1 MVPILLKTKLHP
13 PAPGKGLVVRRRL
26 VDRLQDGFNNTRN
39 LSLLAAPAGFGK
51 TTLLANWLQQSDSPC
66 AWLSLDQDDNDPVV
80 FWRYVLKALQ
90 TINPTLGQTSEGM
103 LRTEL
108 PPVIKEFLTP
118 LINDLYINLQKL
130 VLVLDD
136 YHVITDPV
144 IHESMV
150 FLINNQPETLH
161 LVISTRADPP
171 LPIAR
176 LRAQG
181 TLTELRSEDL
191 RFSVD
196 EVEGYINEVM
206 QFSLEENDCRL
217 LEERTEGW
225 AAGLQL
231 AALSMQGRHDV
242 AAFIKD
248 FSGSHQFIMDYLADE
263 VLYTQSTEVRDFL
276 IETAILERLTAPL
289 CAAVTGRKDS
299 ADLLEKIRRQN
310 LFLSVLDDT
319 GDWFRYHQLFRDLL
333 ESRMVHSYSP
343 EKIREMHLR
352 AGRWYADH
360 AFLNE
365 AVRHAFKAHDYELAA
380 DLIEAS
386 YKDLI
391 SEGRVATLVNWHDQL
406 PESIQKD
413 RPQLAIH
420 LGWSL
425 FLNAQFPRAYPILD
439 AAYRRIKSMPASS
452 ERDALQGE
460 VTAVLATMVSLNG
473 DLTQAK
479 NMAQEALSLLPAGD
493 LISQARA
500 LRVLGVVACQT
511 GDMAGSLSYFENS
524 SEMARR
530 TGNRFLAAEILSQ
543 LGVSYQHLAQLDQAE
558 AVYQRILS
566 LDEDPDNFTPAG
578 IGYVGLAEIE
588 IERDHLDQAEAYLR
602 KSIQLCKQGGIGY
615 AMRPSYYLMA
625 IVQAARGDHQ
635 QALQEL
641 CIAETLYGGAGS
653 RERAAG
659 LAWNLVRVYLLLD
672 DVESAWQWAVE
683 GIEGN
688 GARLEAL
695 PLLLREQRQVTLAKV
710 LFSRGREGE
719 AVAMLEKVLRTASE
733 GERTA
738 RLIDANLMLAQVYQR
753 RGDARRALPYLQQA
767 LYLAQPGGYIMT
779 FLEGGDAVRDL
790 LRLALRQD
798 KDSQYILRL
807 LKAFEKQ
814 GGILK
819 EERSRPDQSQLL
831 VEPLTER
838 ELEVLRL
845 MAVGR
850 SNREIAAE
858 LVVTLNTVKK
868 HSSHIYGKLGVNN
881 RSAAAAYA
889 RKLGL
894 I

>member
-1 MVPILLKTKLHP
+1 MASILLKTKLHRP
-13 PAPGKGLVVRRRL
+13 TPHKNLVVRRHQL
-26 VDRLQDGFNNTRN
+26 DRLQDGLDNTRN

-51 TTLLANWLQQSDSPC
+51 TTLLANWLQQLDSPC
-66 AWLSLDQDDNDPVV
+66 AWLSLDEDDNDPVV
-80 FWRYVLKALQ
+80 FWHYILAALQ
-90 TINPTLGQTSEGM
+90 TVNPALGQASEKM
-103 LRTEL
+103 LRTAL
-108 PPVIKEFLTP
+108 PPTIKEFMIP
-118 LINDLYINLQKL
+118 LINDLYNNLQKL

-136 YHVITDPV
+136 YHTITEPD
-144 IHESMV
+144 IHESLT

-161 LVISTRADPP
+161 LVISTRVDPP

-196 EVEGYINEVM
+196 EVANYMNESM
-206 QFSLEENDCRL
+206 QLSLSRNDCRM
-217 LEERTEGW
+217 LEERSEGW

-231 AALSMQGRHDV
+231 AALSMQKRHDV
-242 AAFIKD
+242 TTFIKA
-248 FSGSHQFIMDYLADE
+248 FGGSHQYIMDYLADE
-263 VLYTQSTEVRDFL
+263 VLYAQPSEIRDFL
-276 IETAILERLTAPL
+276 METAILERLTAPL
-289 CAAVTGRKDS
+289 CAAVTGRGDS

-310 LFLSVLDDT
+310 LFLSALDDT

-333 ESRMVHSYSP
+333 ESRLIHSYHP
-343 EKIREMHLR
+343 EKIKEMHLR

-360 AFLNE
+360 ALHNE
-365 AVRHAFKAHDYELAA
+365 AVRHAFNARDYKLAA

-386 YKDLI
+386 YTDMI
-391 SEGRVATLVNWHDQL
+391 SEGRVTTLVHWHDQL
-406 PESIQKD
+406 PESIQKE

-425 FLNAQFPRAYPILD
+425 FLNAQFPRAHPILE
-439 AAYRRIKSMPASS
+439 AAYRRIKSMPASD

-460 VTAVLATMVSLNG
+460 VAATLATMISLYG
-473 DLTQAK
+473 DLTQAQ
-479 NMAQEALSLLPAGD
+479 NMAQEALSLLPASD
-493 LISQARA
+493 LISRARA
-500 LRVLGVVACQT
+500 LRVLGVVAGQM
-511 GDMAGSLSYFENS
+511 GDMASSLAYFMEGSEL
-524 SEMARR
+524 ALQA
-530 TGNRFLAAEILSQ
+530 GNRFLTAEILSQ
-543 LGVSYQHLAQLDQAE
+543 LGVSYQHLAQLDQAV

-566 LDEDPDNFTPAG
+566 LDKDSENFAPASM
-578 IGYVGLAEIE
+578 GYLGLAEIE
-588 IERDHLDQAEAYLR
+588 IERNHLDQAETYLR
-602 KSIQLCKQGGIGY
+602 MSIQLCKQGGIGY

-653 RERAAG
+653 RERAAS
-659 LAWNLVRVYLLLD
+659 LAWYLVRVYLLLD

-688 GARLEAL
+688 GAGLEAL
-695 PLLLREQRQVTLAKV
+695 PFLLREQRQVTLARV
-710 LFSRGREGE
+710 LLSRGRKGE

-738 RLIDANLMLAQVYQR
+738 RLIDANLILAQVYQGC
-753 RGDARRALPYLQQA
+753 GDARKALPYLQQA
-767 LYLAQPGGYIMT
+767 LCLAQPGGYIMT
-779 FLEGGDAVRDL
+779 FIEGGDVVRDL

-807 LKAFEKQ
+807 LKAFEMQSGK
-814 GGILK
+814 LK
-819 EERSRPDQSQLL
+819 EEKTRPDQSQLL